1 MYKRFKRHARDAG
14 GGAGPGP
21 HEDRDGHGL
30 DSLFEASSRDLG
42 GPQREAS
49 SRGTEQGG
57 LASAF
62 PDSDETPGSEG
73 ASEPA
78 SDGSRSTWVVA
89 TPGGGAVRLPSRQQA
104 LERRISDRPPCAL
117 RPSCRRS
124 PLRLN
129 LGFKLPSP
137 RRSHRD
143 QLAAQL
149 RVASRAGH
157 GGSGS
162 GAAHREEEGRG
173 ARGWR
178 GARSVQRVPREEQGN
193 RAGHGGYQH
202 LLIRYCL
209 A

>member
-1 MYKRFKRHARDAG
+1 MVELQGMYKRFKRHARDAG

-78 SDGSRSTWVVA
+78 SDGSSSTWVVA
-89 TPGGGAVRLPSRQQA
+89 TGTEEEQSACRAGATGSAGSGPTAPPGEPTTA
-104 LERRISDRPPCAL
+104 
-117 RPSCRRS
+117 
-124 PLRLN
+124 
-129 LGFKLPSP
+129 PSP
-137 RRSHRD
+137 
-143 QLAAQL
+143 
-149 RVASRAGH
+149 
-157 GGSGS
+157 
-162 GAAHREEEGRG
+162 
-173 ARGWR
+173 
-178 GARSVQRVPREEQGN
+178 
-193 RAGHGGYQH
+193 
-202 LLIRYCL
+202 
-209 A
+209 